1 MGNIAAAFRDRLG
14 GGGGGGGCECGHKRK
29 RPRRRRLREPGG
41 DPESDSSEAED
52 EPRGPRRKRS
62 RCTSVYIYKTLFL
75 HGENSDIK
83 ITALGQT
90 WNLHKIYLCQ
100 SPYFGSM
107 FSGSWKES
115 SAEEVTLQI
124 PDAAIDVEALQ
135 TAFGSLYRDDVV
147 IQTERAVPLLAVA
160 SLLQLEGLMQRCVEA
175 MQDCLSSRL
184 VCRFHQAS
192 LTYGQSVLANSCLS
206 WLHHNLMTQPS
217 AELLKEISVDLMDLV
232 VSSSELFVMQVEMDI
247 YSLLKKWLFLQVFP
261 AWEGSL
267 KELAT
272 DTDAWL
278 KAQREDG
285 EGGRGISPSASGW
298 VLDSACVR
306 VHSQPFRSVRL
317 QHVLNDLASSGIVER
332 DRLVPH
338 EWLMPLYRTQWLT
351 MLRVEQ
357 DLDKG
362 PVELDLEALEKQSLR
377 CGRKLNKD
385 GEYCWRWTGYAF
397 GLDLLV
403 SYSNRLF
410 VFKRNTYTQQCS
422 GAVSLAPTRSLC
434 YRLRVISLDA
444 AGKIQFQHSTGYQ
457 TLSLEKDQEQAI
469 LVLDSKLVTFPLF
482 VCCNFLYLTPPVP
495 SGHQGQS
502 QALGASQ

>member
-29 RPRRRRLREPGG
+29 RPRPRRLREPGG

-192 LTYGQSVLANSCLS
+192 LTYGQSVLANS
-206 WLHHNLMTQPS
+206 
-217 AELLKEISVDLMDLV
+217 VDLMDLV

-285 EGGRGISPSASGW
+285 LSTTGW